1 MAKVLIVGHPSSN
14 YQTIEKLLH
23 SYGMLPAL
31 PSKQTNM
38 AASEIDATLIKSINK
53 EVSSYPAVPVQL
65 TIGSIWDSL
74 AMDLFLGNIDQTLWG
89 WSDSKA
95 ISLLNYWRDMDEDIH
110 FVFTYT
116 HPSSVLL
123 HEITVESDEK
133 FITQTI
139 QEWINY
145 NQTLLDFYK
154 DNSERCL
161 LVHSEQA
168 IHSTKNYLNQVSDH
182 IEASWQLLDI
192 ENINQDQKQLS
203 ALKNESNELCI
214 GEKANS
220 LTNFLA
226 DYLIQ
231 TFPQANKLYK
241 ELQSY
246 ANLPLNLEEKKT
258 VSKRIS
264 AMAAW
269 QSMLQQSYKYEQQL
283 QEQQQAYLNQEQELI
298 RRLNSEQEEN
308 SSLIRQLHTTQE
320 DFEKL
325 ETIKNQILSL
335 NEQQKAKLEDNQ
347 REIAQQKAK
356 LEDNQ
361 REIAQQKAKLEES
374 QQETIQ
380 QRVKLEE
387 SQREIAQKV
396 ENWKQ
401 EQVRLQ
407 NQLQEQNQRKE
418 ESQLEKQLN
427 AYKEENLLILQQLHL
442 VQEELERSL
451 LEKKNKVENLRPIY
465 YGAADRVRN
474 YLSYQLGASM
484 IKSSKSLG
492 GWLMMP
498 FSLLKVTKE
507 FKKEQKKVT
516 KKLPPLSSYQD
527 YFEAERVKKHLSYK
541 LGKTLL
547 DNIKNPF
554 CWVILPFKLLGTVRE
569 FRKQKL

>member
-1 MAKVLIVGHPSSN
+1 MAKVLIVGHPASN
-14 YQTIEKLLH
+14 YQTIEKLLY

-38 AASEIDATLIKSINK
+38 SASEIDATLIKSINK

-110 FVFTYT
+110 FVFTYA

-145 NQTLLDFYK
+145 NQALLDFYK

-192 ENINQDQKQLS
+192 ENINQDQKQLDV
-203 ALKNESNELCI
+203 LKNVSSELCV
-214 GEKANS
+214 GEKTNNLA
-220 LTNFLA
+220 NFLA

-246 ANLPLNLEEKKT
+246 ANLPLNLGEKKAT
-258 VSKRIS
+258 SKRVS
-264 AMAAW
+264 AMNAW
-269 QSMLQQSYKYEQQL
+269 QSMLQQSYKYEQQF
-283 QEQQQAYLNQEQELI
+283 QEQQQTYSNKEKELVNK
-298 RRLNSEQEEN
+298 LNSEQEEN
-308 SSLIRQLHTTQE
+308 NLLIQQLHVIQE

-325 ETIKNQILSL
+325 EIIKNQILPL

-361 REIAQQKAKLEES
+361 REIAQQKAKLEDN
-374 QQETIQ
+374 
-380 QRVKLEE
+380 
-387 SQREIAQKV
+387 QREIALKV

-401 EQVRLQ
+401 EQARLQ

-418 ESQLEKQLN
+418 ESQLEKQLD

>member
-38 AASEIDATLIKSINK
+38 SASEIDATLIKSINK

-133 FITQTI
+133 FIIQTI

-145 NQTLLDFYK
+145 NQALLDFYK

-182 IEASWQLLDI
+182 IEASWQLLNI
-192 ENINQDQKQLS
+192 ENINQDQKQLGV
-203 ALKNESNELCI
+203 LKNVSSELCV
-214 GEKANS
+214 GEKANNLAS
-220 LTNFLA
+220 FLA

-246 ANLPLNLEEKKT
+246 ANLPLNLGEKKAT
-258 VSKRIS
+258 SKRVS
-264 AMAAW
+264 AMNAW
-269 QSMLQQSYKYEQQL
+269 QSMLQQSYKYEQQF
-283 QEQQQAYLNQEQELI
+283 QEQQQTYSNKEKELVNK
-298 RRLNSEQEEN
+298 LNSEQEEN
-308 SSLIRQLHTTQE
+308 NLLIQQLHVIQE
-320 DFEKL
+320 GFEKL
-325 ETIKNQILSL
+325 EIIKNQILPL
-335 NEQQKAKLEDNQ
+335 NEQQKVKLE
-347 REIAQQKAK
+347 E
-356 LEDNQ
+356 NQ
-361 REIAQQKAKLEES
+361 REIAQQKAKLEEN
-374 QQETIQ
+374 
-380 QRVKLEE
+380 
-387 SQREIAQKV
+387 QREIALKV

-401 EQVRLQ
+401 EQARLQ

>member
-38 AASEIDATLIKSINK
+38 SASEIDATLIKSINK

-133 FITQTI
+133 FIIQTI

-145 NQTLLDFYK
+145 NQALLDFYK

-182 IEASWQLLDI
+182 IEASWQLLNI
-192 ENINQDQKQLS
+192 ENINQDQKQLGV
-203 ALKNESNELCI
+203 LKNVSSELCV
-214 GEKANS
+214 GEKANNLAS
-220 LTNFLA
+220 FLA

-246 ANLPLNLEEKKT
+246 ANLPLNLGEKKAT
-258 VSKRIS
+258 SKRVS
-264 AMAAW
+264 AMNAW
-269 QSMLQQSYKYEQQL
+269 QSMLQQSYKYEQQF
-283 QEQQQAYLNQEQELI
+283 QEQQQTYSNKEKELVNK
-298 RRLNSEQEEN
+298 LNSEQEEN
-308 SSLIRQLHTTQE
+308 NLLIQQLHVIQE
-320 DFEKL
+320 GFEKL
-325 ETIKNQILSL
+325 EIIKNQILPL
-335 NEQQKAKLEDNQ
+335 NEQQKVKLE
-347 REIAQQKAK
+347 E
-356 LEDNQ
+356 NQ
-361 REIAQQKAKLEES
+361 REIAQQKAKLEEN
-374 QQETIQ
+374 
-380 QRVKLEE
+380 
-387 SQREIAQKV
+387 QREIALKV

-401 EQVRLQ
+401 EQARLQ

-451 LEKKNKVENLRPIY
+451 LEKKNEVESPRPIY

-474 YLSYQLGASM
+474 YLSYQLGVSM

-554 CWVILPFKLLGTVRE
+554 CWVILPFRLLGTVRE